1 MTTSKKKRKKNHS
14 KSCVLISWWDG
25 RGGTL
30 TFPRLDTCNKN
41 KEFELVVHW
50 PEKALT
56 TLCFRSCNELTE
68 ESAEQDVADN
78 LRCNW
83 KWILNTPQFQAEVNY
98 WKLINPLFLL
108 LCVVVGSLV
117 AWLFEDMT
125 KSPWEDIDKSIAD
138 WKAKWSE
145 HLENWKLVKCLPVL
159 ELHEAVQDCGP
170 KQGQLRKTVIKAA
183 LHPNKKQ
190 LSVLLQL
197 ALAIWKDGCK
207 HWKLKKV

>member
-1 MTTSKKKRKKNHS
+1 M
-14 KSCVLISWWDG
+14 
-25 RGGTL
+25 
-30 TFPRLDTCNKN
+30 
-41 KEFELVVHW
+41 
-50 PEKALT
+50 
-56 TLCFRSCNELTE
+56 
-68 ESAEQDVADN
+68 
-78 LRCNW
+78 
-83 KWILNTPQFQAEVNY
+83 
-98 WKLINPLFLL
+98 
-108 LCVVVGSLV
+108 GSLV
-117 AWLFEDMT
+117 ARLFEDMT
-125 KSPWEDIDKSIAD
+125 KSPWEGIDKSIAD

-207 HWKLKKV
+207 HWKFKKGIATQLLNYLLSFIEANSQKKKEGNA